1 MTKKRM
7 IYTSIGLLL
16 TATLLTAMSACGTV
30 DTSNF
35 ESNEAILEQSSV
47 FSTEQTNSSAESET
61 PSSQADVSI
70 SFQANSMETEEL
82 DDFGY
87 WLYTPE
93 NPTENMPLIV
103 YLHGASGRGE
113 DLNLVVADEDFPK
126 YLQSGELGD
135 VQAYVLI
142 PQLPTDLRSW
152 SDISDSLY
160 SLIQKTVSSLSI
172 DTENISLVGFSMGGT
187 AVWELAAEYPDLFAR
202 IAPLAGSARGVLEQV
217 SVLQE
222 IPVRAFVGAADTVI
236 APNSSEQMVA
246 ELKKAG
252 ADAQIIVL
260 DGADHVSVP
269 SLVYHDESI
278 RLIEWLVGAAES

>member
-1 MTKKRM
+1 MTTKRR
-7 IYTSIGLLL
+7 IHTSIGLLL
-16 TATLLTAMSACGTV
+16 VTALLAIMSACSAV
-30 DTSNF
+30 DTEN
-35 ESNEAILEQSSV
+35 ESSEAVLGQSSI
-47 FSTEQTNSSAESET
+47 STPEEQMNSATDSGESSPEANT
-61 PSSQADVSI
+61 SI
-70 SFQANSMETEEL
+70 SFQACSMTTDEL
-82 DDFGY
+82 DAFGY

-135 VQAYVLI
+135 VRAYVLI
-142 PQLPTDLRSW
+142 PQLPADLRSW

-160 SLIQKTVSSLSI
+160 SLIQKTVSDLSI
-172 DTENISLVGFSMGGT
+172 DTENISLAGFSMGGT
-187 AVWELAAEYPDLFAR
+187 AVWELAAEYPDLFAK
-202 IAPLAGSARGVLEQV
+202 IAPLAGSARGVLEQF

-236 APNSSEQMVA
+236 ASNSSEQMVA

-252 ADAQIIVL
+252 ADAQITVL

-269 SLVYHDESI
+269 SRVYHDESI
-278 RLIEWLVGAAES
+278 RLIDWLVGTDES

>member
-1 MTKKRM
+1 MEVKKIRKN
-7 IYTSIGLLL
+7 IFLLF
-16 TATLLTAMSACGTV
+16 TIISFATMSACGTV
-30 DTSNF
+30 DTSNLA
-35 ESNEAILEQSSV
+35 SSEAILEQSSV
-47 FSTEQTNSSAESET
+47 FSTEQTNSSAESEA
-61 PSSQADVSI
+61 PSSQTGISI
-70 SFQANSMETEEL
+70 SFQKHSMETEEL
-82 DDFGY
+82 DSFGY

-103 YLHGASGRGE
+103 YLHGANGRGE

-135 VQAYVLI
+135 VRAYVLI
-142 PQLPTDLRSW
+142 PQLPADLRSW

-160 SLIQKTVSSLSI
+160 SLIRKIISDLSI
-172 DTENISLVGFSMGGT
+172 DTENISLAGFSMGGT

-217 SVLQE
+217 SALQE

-252 ADAQIIVL
+252 ADAQITVL

-278 RLIEWLVGAAES
+278 RLVEWLVGAAES

>member
-1 MTKKRM
+1 MEVKKIRKN
-7 IYTSIGLLL
+7 ILLL
-16 TATLLTAMSACGTV
+16 FTIISFATMSACGTV
-30 DTSNF
+30 DTSNLA
-35 ESNEAILEQSSV
+35 SSEAILEQSSV
-47 FSTEQTNSSAESET
+47 FSTEQTNSSAESEA
-61 PSSQADVSI
+61 PSSQTGISI
-70 SFQANSMETEEL
+70 SFQKHSMETVEL
-82 DDFGY
+82 DAFGY
-87 WLYTPE
+87 WLYAPE

-103 YLHGASGRGE
+103 YLHGANGRGE

-135 VQAYVLI
+135 VRAYVLI
-142 PQLPTDLRSW
+142 PQLPADLRSW

-160 SLIQKTVSSLSI
+160 SLIRKIISDLSI
-172 DTENISLVGFSMGGT
+172 DTENISLAGFSMGGT

-217 SVLQE
+217 SALQE

-252 ADAQIIVL
+252 ADAQITVL
-260 DGADHVSVP
+260 DGTDHVSVP

-278 RLIEWLVGAAES
+278 RLVEWLVGAAES